1 MQCPFR
7 SETCEEIN
15 GIPWN
20 CDICAIAVE
29 HEDDSLITEGEVEN
43 EADRH

>member
-15 GIPWN
+15 GITWN

-29 HEDDSLITEGEVEN
+29 HEDDPEPTDKHKEGTI
-43 EADRH
+43 